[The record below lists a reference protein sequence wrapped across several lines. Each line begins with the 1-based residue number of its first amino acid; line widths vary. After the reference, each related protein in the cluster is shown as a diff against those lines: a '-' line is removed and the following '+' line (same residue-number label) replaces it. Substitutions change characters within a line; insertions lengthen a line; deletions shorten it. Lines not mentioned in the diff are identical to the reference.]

1 MELSDSEL
9 VERVRGGDDDAF
21 RLIVE
26 RHSRALFRAAY
37 RITGNSA
44 DADDVVQETFMRA
57 YRQLSNFESRAALT
71 TWLHR
76 IAVNCSLDLI
86 DSRKRRD
93 NRTEHVEDL
102 SSIASQTAS
111 PDRILLG
118 TEMQKAVAVALDG
131 MSGNERTAFVL
142 RHFEG
147 MPLEE
152 IGEVLGTRMNATKN
166 TVFRAV
172 QKVRQHLQPYVDSR
186 PYGQGSTV

>member
-57 YRQLSNFESRAALT
+57 YRQLANFESRAALT

-93 NRTEHVEDL
+93 NRTQEVEDL
-102 SSIASQTAS
+102 ADIASPAAT

-118 TEMQKAVAVALDG
+118 SEMQKAVAVALDG

-152 IGEVLGTRMNATKN
+152 IGEVLGTKMNATKN

-172 QKVRQHLQPYVDSR
+172 QKVRQHLQPYM
-186 PYGQGSTV
+186 GSTV

>member
-1 MELSDSEL
+1 MEHPDSEL
-9 VERVRGGDDDAF
+9 VERVRAGDDDAF

-26 RHSRALFRAAY
+26 RHSRVLFRSAY
-37 RITGNSA
+37 RIVGNSA

-57 YRQLSNFESRAALT
+57 YRQLSNFESRAALP

-76 IAVNCSLDLI
+76 IAVNCALDLI

-93 NRTEHVEDL
+93 AKVESTDDL
-102 SSIASQTAS
+102 SDIASTTAS
-111 PDRILLG
+111 PDRVVLSAQMQR
-118 TEMQKAVAVALDG
+118 EMAAALTA

-152 IGEVLGTRMNATKN
+152 IGNILGIKTNATKN
-166 TVFRAV
+166 TIFRAV
-172 QKVRQHLQPYVDSR
+172 TKLRERLQPFT
-186 PYGQGSTV
+186 GSTL